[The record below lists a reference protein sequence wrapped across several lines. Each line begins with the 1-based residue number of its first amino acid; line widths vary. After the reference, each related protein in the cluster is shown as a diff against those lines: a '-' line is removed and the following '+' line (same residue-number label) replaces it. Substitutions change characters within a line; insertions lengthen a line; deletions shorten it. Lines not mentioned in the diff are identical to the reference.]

1 MKKLHAQI
9 RQDLHSFVEQREKK
23 PWRNWQIDSVF
34 YKPEIES
41 KDIPISDLNRDI
53 ESNINQFEFIYPKNM
68 QLLQIEIPAYNKL
81 NRSML
86 QFCVSKFES
95 KRWLV
100 QWQLRKDKQ
109 II

>member
-1 MKKLHAQI
+1 M
-9 RQDLHSFVEQREKK
+9 
-23 PWRNWQIDSVF
+23 DSVF

-41 KDIPISDLNRDI
+41 KDIPIDDLNRDI
-53 ESNINQFEFIYPKNM
+53 DSNINQFEFILPKSI

-81 NRSML
+81 HKSMI
-86 QFCVSKFES
+86 QFCISKFES